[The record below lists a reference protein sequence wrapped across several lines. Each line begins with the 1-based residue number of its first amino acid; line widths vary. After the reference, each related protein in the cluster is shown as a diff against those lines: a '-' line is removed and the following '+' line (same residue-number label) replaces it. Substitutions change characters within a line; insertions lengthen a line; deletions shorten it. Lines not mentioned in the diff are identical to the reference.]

1 MAKIPL
7 TPQQKADKKIRDQ
20 LVMSH
25 NQVLSAWNFGE
36 IKTWE
41 GIYKK
46 LGYGDEY
53 IRQHP
58 ELKKGS
64 CTFPELKAFL
74 QSQKDALELDLAKNR
89 EDYEKAKEVYANPP
103 SSPPDTSPLPQPTP
117 SPSKYAK
124 QDQAAE
130 ALVKGMLDK
139 VEQEELEAEIKEQKK
154 AKKEEPS
161 SANNYGLIPSP
172 NEKCSFFWF
181 QKKAIADAWEKLMVK
196 GYNSVLIISGTGTG
210 KTWMVGGILRRF
222 ADISFHEGKTFS
234 HIPYLYVTKASIVT
248 QTERVLERDFNLGI
262 EDLSVINIEQLR
274 STSGKFWLK
283 REVVIVAGEEEEKW
297 TWKKNV
303 QPAVIEWD
311 ETQTLKNPGS
321 LQHNIACSLN
331 DMGRY
336 QPKQIFSSATPFTKV
351 SEAKCWAVSTH
362 KSLEYVLG
370 KRSGFPPG
378 SVLTNETWPAYA
390 KAIAYPSAP
399 DEYNEAAVERLM
411 QDLEEYVVRVKGVRP
426 QFEAEN
432 NVEMI
437 QFQTKEEADFY
448 HQAWER
454 YLAEKAKLEA
464 MGLGGMPVGMALLVQ
479 FLKFRMAAEFCR
491 RNYLVDRMIKIVANG
506 KAAVCA
512 LSFKQTIIHMVMEFE
527 KRGIKRNQIS
537 IIWGGGQTQ
546 LTDKQKAR
554 AKIKSLTPEQLEAQ
568 GVTQE
573 ELLENLDLDSVE
585 DRELIDIPE
594 HLRLGMQSFEE
605 RQREIDKFQ
614 RGETLYC
621 IYTLKAGGVGL
632 SLHHTD
638 EWMPAEKRCRRK
650 ESGYVV
656 EEDIPKIPTRPREVL
671 VTPTWSPIELVQG
684 VGRAPR
690 LTSLSTTKQHLIFYA
705 GTIEGR
711 VADIAGRGLRCLSKI
726 IKQRES
732 WSDLVIKGKDED
744 IKKFEDTLPEDTE
757 DTGGLIDE
765 GGDDED

>member
-1 MAKIPL
+1 MAKQPL

-20 LVMSH
+20 LTMSH
-25 NQVLSAWNFGE
+25 NQVFSAWNFGE

-41 GIYKK
+41 GVYKK
-46 LGYGDEY
+46 LGFGDDY

-58 ELKKGS
+58 DLKKG
-64 CTFPELKAFL
+64 TATYAEVKEYL
-74 QSQKDALELDLAKNR
+74 QHQKDKLELDLIKR
-89 EDYEKAKEVYANPP
+89 HEDYKQATVDYAAKKAEEPVDQVPAPVH
-103 SSPPDTSPLPQPTP
+103 TG
-117 SPSKYAK
+117 KYAK
-124 QDQAAE
+124 TDATAE
-130 ALVKGMLDK
+130 LLVKGMLDK
-139 VEQEELEAEIKEQKK
+139 VEQEVFKAEEVIQKEV
-154 AKKEEPS
+154 KKEPTS
-161 SANNYGLIPSP
+161 SNNYGLVPSP
-172 NEKCSFFWF
+172 NEKCNYFWF
-181 QKKAIADAWEKLMVK
+181 QKKAIAEAWEKLMV
-196 GYNSVLIISGTGTG
+196 NNSPSVLIISGTGTG
-210 KTWMVGGILRRF
+210 KTWMIGGLFRRF
-222 ADISFHEGKTFS
+222 ADVNYHEGKTFS

-248 QTERVLERDFNLGI
+248 QTERVLEKEFGLGI
-262 EDLSVINIEQLR
+262 EDMSVINVEQLR
-274 STSGKFWLK
+274 STAGKFWLK
-283 REVVIVAGEEEEKW
+283 REMVIVEGEETEKW

-311 ETQTLKNPGS
+311 ENQVLKNAGS
-321 LQHNIACSLN
+321 LQHNIACALN
-331 DMGRY
+331 DMGKF

-362 KSLEYVLG
+362 KSLEYILG
-370 KRSGFPPG
+370 KRSGFPEG
-378 SVLTNETWPAYA
+378 AVLTNETWPAYA

-437 QFQTKEEADFY
+437 EFQTKEEADFY
-448 HQAWER
+448 HSAWER
-454 YLAEKAKLEA
+454 YLQEKAKLEA
-464 MGLGGMPVGMALLVQ
+464 MGMGGMPVGMALHVQ
-479 FLKFRMAAEFCR
+479 FLKFRMAAEYCR
-491 RNYLVDRMIKIVANG
+491 RNYLVDRMMKIVDEG

-512 LSFKQTIIHMVMEFE
+512 LSFKQTIIAMVMEFE
-527 KRGIKRNQIS
+527 KRGVKRNQIS

-546 LTDKQKAR
+546 LTDKQKKKAM
-554 AKIKSLTPEQLEAQ
+554 IKSLSQEQLEAQ

-573 ELLENLDLDSVE
+573 ELLENLDLDTVE
-585 DRELIDIPE
+585 DRELIDIPA

-605 RQREIDKFQ
+605 RQMEIDKFQ

-638 EWMPAEKRCRRK
+638 EWMKPEQRCRRK

-656 EEDIPKIPTRPREVL
+656 EEDIPKIPTRPREVS

-690 LTSLSTTKQHLIFYA
+690 LTSLSTTKQHLIFYR

-732 WSDLVIKGKDED
+732 WSDLVINGKDED
-744 IKKFEDTLPEDTE
+744 IKKFEDTLPEGTE
-757 DTGGLIDE
+757 DNGGLIDE
-765 GGDDED
+765 SSEEDND